1 MRLELF
7 IIILLYSTSLF
18 AQAPIK
24 PTFTKRTV
32 TRHTPIT
39 AILGAFPPEV
49 EVIRTKIKNRKDT
62 IIQNI
67 KFSIGLL
74 NGRNVVLAQ
83 TGIGKVN
90 AACITSLVLDHF
102 NPAEV
107 IFSGIAGGINM
118 DLHPGDI
125 V

>member
-1 MRLELF
+1 MRLALF
-7 IIILLYSTSLF
+7 IITLLYSTSLF
-18 AQAPIK
+18 AQAPVQ
-24 PTFTKRTV
+24 PSFTKTTA
-32 TRHTPIT
+32 TRHNPIT

-49 EVIRTKIKNRKDT
+49 AAIRTKIKDRKDT

-67 KFSIGLL
+67 QFSTGLL

-90 AACITSLVLDHF
+90 AASITTLILDHF
-102 NPAEV
+102 NPEEV

-118 DLHPGDI
+118 A
-125 V
+125 